1 MPGKN
6 RDNKLNKPVQMGEA
20 SSKKKKKKKRMSRW
34 WWILIVSNCRWLS
47 FSSFDFFFFFFL
59 LLFASSY
66 STLLFTEKV
75 SSFFLNDAFKSF
87 SICFLYPISAIKCD
101 FKSHSKLR
109 NSFSL
114 SLSRFVFLS
123 PRVLLITERKKIVKH
138 ILPEANIA
146 KYLLLLLCDCLYD
159 LPSLNYSEMI
169 SHH

>member
-34 WWILIVSNCRWLS
+34 WWILIVSYCRWLS

-75 SSFFLNDAFKSF
+75 SSFFFNDAFKCF
-87 SICFLYPISAIKCD
+87 SICFLYPISAIKCATQTKCD
-101 FKSHSKLR
+101 FKSHSKIR

-114 SLSRFVFLS
+114 SIALFFSAHVYYS
-123 PRVLLITERKKIVKH
+123 LLNEKR
-138 ILPEANIA
+138 
-146 KYLLLLLCDCLYD
+146 
-159 LPSLNYSEMI
+159 
-169 SHH
+169 

>member
-34 WWILIVSNCRWLS
+34 WWILIVSYCRWLW
-47 FSSFDFFFFFFL
+47 FSSFDFFFFFFI

-75 SSFFLNDAFKSF
+75 SSFFFNDAFKSF

-114 SLSRFVFLS
+114 SLALFFSAHVYYS
-123 PRVLLITERKKIVKH
+123 LLNEKR
-138 ILPEANIA
+138 
-146 KYLLLLLCDCLYD
+146 
-159 LPSLNYSEMI
+159 
-169 SHH
+169 

>member
-34 WWILIVSNCRWLS
+34 WWILIVSYCRWLS

-114 SLSRFVFLS
+114 SLALFFSAHVYYS
-123 PRVLLITERKKIVKH
+123 LLNEKR
-138 ILPEANIA
+138 
-146 KYLLLLLCDCLYD
+146 
-159 LPSLNYSEMI
+159 
-169 SHH
+169 